1 MNNLTLK
8 PSIGALDDSEVIH
21 VLQGEHCVSEKPR
34 VVLTTLLGS
43 CVAACIRDP
52 LAEVGGMNH
61 FLLPGL
67 ADLRRFGEAERHAAH
82 LMELLVNALLAA
94 GASRSRLEAKVFGG
108 ANTLGGRT
116 DIGARNSAFALD
128 FLACERISLVGKC
141 LGGASGMRI
150 QYWPVS
156 GRARRNFI
164 ADVDVVPTARVFTPT
179 VTNAGSLELF

>member
-1 MNNLTLK
+1 MIKSLPK
-8 PSIGALDDSEVIH
+8 PSTGALGESEIIH
-21 VLQGEHCVSEKPR
+21 VLQGEHRVSEEPQ

-43 CVAACIRDP
+43 CVAACIRDSS
-52 LAEVGGMNH
+52 AGVGGMNH

-67 ADLRRFGEAERHAAH
+67 ADMRRFGEAERQAAH

-128 FLACERISLVGKC
+128 FLECERISLVGSC
-141 LGGASGMRI
+141 LGGASSRRI

-164 ADVDVVPTARVFTPT
+164 ADVALVPTTRLFTPAA
-179 VTNAGSLELF
+179 TNAGSLELF

>member
-1 MNNLTLK
+1 MIKPTPK
-8 PSIGALDDSEVIH
+8 PSAGAWGDSEILP
-21 VLQGEHCVSEKPR
+21 VLQGEHCVSGKPH

-67 ADLRRFGEAERHAAH
+67 ADMRRFGEAERHAAH

-108 ANTLGGRT
+108 ASTLGGRT
-116 DIGARNSAFALD
+116 DIGAKNSAFALD

-141 LGGASGMRI
+141 LGGASGRRI

-164 ADVDVVPTARVFTPT
+164 SDVDVVSTTRVPTPAT
-179 VTNAGSLELF
+179 TNAGSLELF